1 MIGFLAYSL
10 ESFAVSKYHF
20 EKFTPETAQAS
31 RLAWEKEAQ
40 DGKAFVTEIQRLFDW
55 VDTHHEISNHDS
67 AAFGIFD
74 KKNQEAVGICEITI
88 QRRTVRS
95 KWVKMLRLHLRPSVE
110 LELQSGNSDNA
121 MDIFVESMQGSILL
135 QLTHQANTLKV
146 YGRTN
151 EQLNFLKALVVRL
164 QSQLEESDT
173 VKASIE
179 GRFLSINVS
188 APKESS

>member
-1 MIGFLAYSL
+1 
-10 ESFAVSKYHF
+10 
-20 EKFTPETAQAS
+20 
-31 RLAWEKEAQ
+31 
-40 DGKAFVTEIQRLFDW
+40 
-55 VDTHHEISNHDS
+55 
-67 AAFGIFD
+67 
-74 KKNQEAVGICEITI
+74 
-88 QRRTVRS
+88 
-95 KWVKMLRLHLRPSVE
+95 MLRLHLRPSVE

-164 QSQLEESDT
+164 QSQLEKSDT